1 MRFAWT
7 TAVKDWR
14 CHRRDP
20 VGLFMW
26 IGIPLLIGGMLTAVS
41 GGRSGPRPQA
51 HLLVAD
57 VDGSFLSRLFVGSLD
72 RMGGMI
78 RTESVGLEDGK
89 VRMAQGDA
97 TALLTIPEGFGAAV
111 LQEKPATLE
120 LLTNPS
126 QTILPRI
133 VEETMSVFVEGTF
146 YLHRLVG
153 EDLRDFAAGPPDGA
167 TVFPDQRIAE
177 FSMKVNQLVAR
188 IRGYLFPPTI
198 RVETVAAVDSEE
210 TETVASVALLFLPGI
225 LFMSLLFMAQGLSID
240 LWRERDEKTLRRVAV
255 SPQTLLSFLLGKLLS
270 GAGVMLLVILIAL
283 SVGYAFFGLSIAT
296 FPLALVWALVSGA
309 FLMQMMTVI
318 QVHSASQRAGSVVT
332 MILIFPMMMV
342 GGSFFPFEAMPAGM
356 AFFGRLTPNGWAL
369 EQLKKILAG
378 NVDPG
383 ALAASFAGL
392 FVVGSVLFLVS
403 ASRIKRTFA
412 QS

>member
-1 MRFAWT
+1 MRFTWS

-14 CHRRDP
+14 RHRRDP
-20 VGLFMW
+20 VGLLMW
-26 IGIPLLIGGMLTAVS
+26 IGIPLLIGGMVIAVS
-41 GGRSGPRPQA
+41 GGRGGTRPQA

-57 VDGSFLSRLFVGSLD
+57 VDGSLLSRLFVGSLD
-72 RMGGMI
+72 RTGGTI
-78 RTESVGLEDGK
+78 RTEAVELEDGK
-89 VRMAQGDA
+89 VRMAKGKA
-97 TALLTIPEGFGAAV
+97 TALLTIPEGFGADV

-153 EDLRDFAAGPPDGA
+153 EDLRDFAAGPPGGA

-177 FSMKVNQLVAR
+177 FSAKVNQIVGR
-188 IRGYLFPPTI
+188 IRSYLFPPII
-198 RVETVAAVDSEE
+198 RVETVAAVDATE
-210 TETVASVALLFLPGI
+210 TENDVSPALLFLPGI
-225 LFMSLLFMAQGLSID
+225 LFMALLFMAQGLSGD
-240 LWRERDEKTLRRVAV
+240 LWREREERTLRRVAV

-283 SVGYAFFGLSIAT
+283 SIGYAFFSIRIVT
-296 FPLALVWALVSGA
+296 FPLAVVWALVSGA
-309 FLMQMMTVI
+309 FLMQLMTI
-318 QVHSASQRAGSVVT
+318 IEVHSPSQRAGSVLT
-332 MILIFPMMMV
+332 MILVFPMMML
-342 GGSFFPFEAMPAGM
+342 GGSFFPFEAMPEGM

-369 EQLKKILAG
+369 EQLKRILAG
-378 NVDPG
+378 NVEPG

-392 FVVGSVLFLVS
+392 LVVGSMLFLVS
-403 ASRIKRTFA
+403 ARRIRGPFA
-412 QS
+412 RR